1 MQNYLEVIEILLIFA
16 ASEMTIRVTFPR
28 EGKAL
33 SILPH
38 LKVTFGWL
46 LFFISFSKYT
56 HSSSAIPLHEVSAAI
71 SSEPSFSNGSN
82 SNISSSMI
90 VGFILSAKLQIKLGI
105 NKSFAKKLRKFAIS
119 KVMRHKNVEMLTVC
133 RKSETPSQQVSKES
147 G

>member
-46 LFFISFSKYT
+46 LFFISFSNYT

-90 VGFILSAKLQIKLGI
+90 VGFILSAKLQIKPGI

-119 KVMRHKNVEMLTVC
+119 KVMRHANE
-133 RKSETPSQQVSKES
+133 
-147 G
+147 